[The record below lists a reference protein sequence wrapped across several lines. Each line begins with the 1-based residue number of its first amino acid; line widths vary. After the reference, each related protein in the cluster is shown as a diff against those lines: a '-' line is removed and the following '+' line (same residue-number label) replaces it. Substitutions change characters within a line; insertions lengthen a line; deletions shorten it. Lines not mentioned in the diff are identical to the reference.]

1 MRFFWLATFALASRC
16 AFAADGVSAPA
27 MRVLRDECVGCH
39 KPGKA
44 KGGLL
49 LTTREKVL
57 KGGDSG
63 AGFVPGKAKES
74 LIWQLLLSEGDP
86 HMPPKKQLAP
96 EQIAAIAAWVDAGA
110 VWDAAVFDELPK
122 VKPVALKP
130 PAGARPV
137 LALAL
142 SPDQKRLAIAGGPV
156 VVIRDFA
163 QAQRPVSHRL
173 EGGVEAVQSL
183 AWSPDGARLASGG
196 FRSITLWDASAG
208 KTLGKIEGAFVGQIT
223 ALAFSPD
230 GTKLFAADGEPG
242 VSGFIHE
249 IAVSEKRH
257 VTTWKAHDDTIYAL
271 QIAPGKSWLASASA
285 DKLARLWNLADRK
298 LIGGFEGH
306 TNHVLSLAFN
316 ADATQLAT
324 SGADRE
330 LKIWDVA
337 SRSQVLGLGDKKRVF
352 GSVAWSRDGKTLA
365 AVTDKGAGTRF
376 TELKLYE
383 GTERSGGAREQ
394 RLGTAGQ
401 TIYCAAITADGKTI
415 CAGAHDGSVQMWD
428 EAGKL
433 LPALAP

>member
-1 MRFFWLATFALASRC
+1 
-16 AFAADGVSAPA
+16 

-49 LTTREKVL
+49 LTTREKAL

-63 AGFVPGKAKES
+63 AGLVPGRAKES
-74 LIWQLLLSEGDP
+74 LIYQSLLTNADP
-86 HMPPKKQLAP
+86 HMPPKKQLTT

-110 VWDAAVFDELPK
+110 TWDAAIFDEVPK

-130 PAGARPV
+130 PAGARPA

-142 SPDQKRLAIAGGPV
+142 SPDQKRLAIASGPAL
-156 VVIRDFA
+156 VIRDFA
-163 QAQRPVSHRL
+163 QPQRPVLHRM
-173 EGGVEAVQSL
+173 EAGVEAVQSL
-183 AWSPDGARLASGG
+183 AWSPDGAKLASGG
-196 FRSITLWDASAG
+196 FRSVTLWETSSG
-208 KTLGKIEGAFVGQIT
+208 KALARIEGTFVGQMT

-230 GTKLFAADGEPG
+230 GAKLYAADGEPG

-249 IAVSEKRH
+249 IAVAEKRPAA
-257 VTTWKAHDDTIYAL
+257 TWKAHDDTIYAL
-271 QIAPGKSWLASASA
+271 QIAPGKPWLASASA
-285 DKLARLWNLADRK
+285 DKMARLWNLADRK
-298 LIGGFEGH
+298 PIGGFEGH
-306 TNHVLSLAFN
+306 TNHVLSLSFN

-352 GSVAWSRDGKTLA
+352 SAVAWSRDGKTLA
-365 AVTDKGAGTRF
+365 ALTDKGAGTRF

-394 RLGTAGQ
+394 RLGVAGQ

>member
-1 MRFFWLATFALASRC
+1 
-16 AFAADGVSAPA
+16 
-27 MRVLRDECVGCH
+27 MRVLRDECIGCH

-49 LTTREKVL
+49 LTTREKAL

-63 AGFVPGKAKES
+63 AGMVPGKARES
-74 LIWQLLLSEGDP
+74 LIYQSLLASADP
-86 HMPPKKQLAP
+86 RMPPKKHLTA

-110 VWDAAVFDELPK
+110 EWNAVIFDEPPK
-122 VKPVALKP
+122 VQPVSLKP
-130 PAGARPV
+130 PAGARPA
-137 LALAL
+137 LAMAL
-142 SPDQKRLAIAGGPV
+142 SPDQKRLAASCGPV
-156 VVIRDFA
+156 LVIRDFA
-163 QAQRPVSHRL
+163 QAQRPVLHRI
-173 EGGVEAVQSL
+173 EAGVEAVQSL
-183 AWSPDGARLASGG
+183 AWSPDGGKLATGG
-196 FRSITLWDASAG
+196 FRSISLWEASTG
-208 KTLGKIEGAFVGQIT
+208 KPLARIEGVFIGQIT

-230 GTKLFAADGEPG
+230 GARLYAADGEPG

-249 IAVSEKRH
+249 INLAEKRSAA
-257 VTTWKAHDDTIYAL
+257 TWKAHDDTIYVL
-271 QIAPGKSWLASASA
+271 QIAPGKPWLASASA

-306 TNHVLSLAFN
+306 TNHVLALAFN

-352 GSVAWSRDGKTLA
+352 SAIAWSRDGKTLA
-365 AVTDKGAGTRF
+365 AVTDKGAGARF

-394 RLGTAGQ
+394 KLGASGQ
-401 TIYCAAITADGKTI
+401 TIYCAAIAADGKTI

-433 LPALAP
+433 QPALAP